1 MSPPVV
7 PPGLLRIPAP
17 TASTVVLSL
26 APLSAR
32 DTFDPSRWRAEAMT
46 PSASAVGHF
55 EIDIDTLHLADGSYE
70 YEFLIN
76 DAPGSPGRRLPDPY
90 AEELTRFGGYR
101 GILQIAAGKR
111 FRQPFSWTDEL
122 APGV

>member
-1 MSPPVV
+1 TGDPMSATAA

-17 TASTVVLSL
+17 TASTVALSL

-32 DTFDPSRWRAEAMT
+32 DTFDPSRWRTEAMT

-55 EIDIDTLHLADGSYE
+55 AIDVDTLNLVDGAYE
-70 YEFLIN
+70 YEFLID
-76 DAPGSPGRRLPDPY
+76 DAPGSPGRRVPDPF

-101 GILQIAAGKR
+101 GILHVAGG
-111 FRQPFSWTDEL
+111 L
-122 APGV
+122 